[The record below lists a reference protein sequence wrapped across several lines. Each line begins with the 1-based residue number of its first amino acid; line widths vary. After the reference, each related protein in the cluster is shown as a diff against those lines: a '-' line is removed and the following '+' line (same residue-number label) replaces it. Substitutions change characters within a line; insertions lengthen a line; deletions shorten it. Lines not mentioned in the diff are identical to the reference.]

1 MRLINLISSMLM
13 GVGVFVLILSIG
25 FLIALFPVLLVSA
38 GFEIEF
44 DTVFLWLGI
53 PCSILL
59 VVAWF
64 YKCSD
69 FARILIL
76 RR

>member
-25 FLIALFPVLLVSA
+25 FLIALFSVLLVSA

-53 PCSILL
+53 PCSVLF
-59 VVAWF
+59 VVVWF
-64 YKCSD
+64 YKCGD
-69 FARILIL
+69 FSRALIFK
-76 RR
+76 R